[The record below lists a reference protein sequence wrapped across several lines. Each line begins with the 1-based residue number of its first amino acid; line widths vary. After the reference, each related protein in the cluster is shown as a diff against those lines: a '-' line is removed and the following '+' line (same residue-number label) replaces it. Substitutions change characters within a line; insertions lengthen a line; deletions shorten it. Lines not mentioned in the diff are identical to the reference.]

1 MIYLLPILLTIF
13 FILIFSFLA
22 PYLRLIDMPDKRKLH
37 KGKVPLVGGLSIYLT
52 IIFMIFFIE
61 VDYLIVIILLS
72 SAIIL
77 ILGALDDAFE
87 LGIIIRLISQL
98 IAGLIVV
105 GAGISIVDI
114 GDYYFFPKIQL
125 GTFGI
130 LLTIVSVTGLTN
142 AINFIDGID
151 GLCSGLVLLALITLL
166 FFIYLSGNNIDYSLI
181 GVLSL
186 SITIFLLIN
195 MGLTPIKK
203 IFLGDAGSMLLG
215 FILSWFL
222 IYYSHPTIRYIHP
235 VLALW
240 CVPIPIFDLLGVIIR
255 RLMRKINPFKSDRRH
270 IHHILI
276 DLGLSPIKVFLTIT
290 ISSIIISLIGGI
302 IYFNFGP
309 FPALLSYAILFISY
323 VFVSFS
329 LSRKIYL

>member
-1 MIYLLPILLTIF
+1 MLT
-13 FILIFSFLA
+13 
-22 PYLRLIDMPDKRKLH
+22 
-37 KGKVPLVGGLSIYLT
+37 V
-52 IIFMIFFIE
+52 
-61 VDYLIVIILLS
+61 
-72 SAIIL
+72 
-77 ILGALDDAFE
+77 
-87 LGIIIRLISQL
+87 
-98 IAGLIVV
+98 
-105 GAGISIVDI
+105 ISII
-114 GDYYFFPKIQL
+114 
-125 GTFGI
+125 
-130 LLTIVSVTGLTN
+130 GLTN
-142 AINFIDGID
+142 ALNFIDGID
-151 GLCSGLVLLALITLL
+151 GLCSGLVLIALVSL
-166 FFIYLSGNNIDYSLI
+166 FCFIYISGIQNEIQIIKLFICS
-181 GVLSL
+181 V
-186 SITIFLLIN
+186 TAFLLVNI
-195 MGLTPIKK
+195 GFIPIKK
-203 IFLGDAGSMLLG
+203 IFLGDAGSMVLG